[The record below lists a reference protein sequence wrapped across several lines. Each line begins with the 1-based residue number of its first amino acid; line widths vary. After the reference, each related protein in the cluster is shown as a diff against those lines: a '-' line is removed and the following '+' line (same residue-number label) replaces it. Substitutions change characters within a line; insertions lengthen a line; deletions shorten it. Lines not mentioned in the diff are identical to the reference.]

1 MKKTAFLMT
10 AVFIA
15 STAMADIVVKP
26 SKTVGP
32 IKIMNAVNNGP
43 VKTKGDQVRDNF
55 QSFKDCDIPY
65 ARTHDSNDNSS
76 YGGPHTIDITAIFPD
91 FSKNVNDPKS
101 YDFTFTDEYLSTM
114 QEAGTKV
121 FYRLGQSIEHGS
133 KKYGIMPPAD
143 NMKWAQICE
152 HIIRHYTEGWADGYK
167 WDIEYWEIWNEPD
180 LDADNEAWK
189 RNPRTWGGSPE
200 QFFKFYEIAANH
212 LNKCFPHLKIGG
224 PALAGEENHVE
235 RYAWAETFLSYMAEH
250 KVELDFFSWH
260 VYSTTPQ
267 GMAKKCHEIRQ
278 LLDKHGYTKT
288 ESILNEWNYVRGWTD
303 DYQYSVM
310 AMNNLIG
317 ASFVASAF
325 NLCNKTPLDM
335 LMYYDARVF
344 TVFNGMFDYYTFAP
358 KEGYYPFYAW
368 AKLRKLG
375 TEIEATS
382 DDAEVSATA
391 ATNGKGKTAVFV
403 SRFTPDNNI
412 VASKWVNIKVEGLP
426 SDAELIGHITDSN
439 HIYTEVPVHVI
450 DGVIRVN
457 LEPRSFIMIEIR

>member
-1 MKKTAFLMT
+1 MKR
-10 AVFIA
+10 FIILLALGLTA
-15 STAMADIVVKP
+15 STAMADIVVKT

-32 IKIMNAVNNGP
+32 MKIMNAVNNGP
-43 VKTKGDQVRDNF
+43 DKTNGDQVRDNF
-55 QSFKDCDIPY
+55 LSYKDCDIPY
-65 ARTHDSNDNSS
+65 ARTHDSNFSTS

-152 HIIRHYTEGWADGYK
+152 HIIRHFTEGWADGYK

-180 LDADNEAWK
+180 LDSENEAWK

-200 QFFKFYEIAANH
+200 QFFKFYEVAANH
-212 LNKCFPHLKIGG
+212 LNKCFPRLKIGG
-224 PALAGEENHVE
+224 PALAGNEQ
-235 RYAWAETFLSYMAEH
+235 WADQFLAYMAAH
-250 KVELDFFSWH
+250 KVDLDFFSWH
-260 VYSTTPQ
+260 IYSTQPTEIA
-267 GMAKKCHEIRQ
+267 AKSERMRK
-278 LLDKHGYTKT
+278 LMDKHGYTQA
-288 ESILNEWNYVRGWTD
+288 ESILNEWNYVKGWTD
-303 DYQYSVM
+303 EYQYSVM
-310 AMNNLIG
+310 AMNSLMG
-317 ASFVASAF
+317 AAFIAATF

-382 DDAEVSATA
+382 DDEEVSATA

-403 SRFTPDNNI
+403 SRFTPDNNV
-412 VASKWVNIKVEGLP
+412 VASKWVNIKVEGLS

-439 HIYTEVPVHVI
+439 HMYTEVPVHVV